1 MLSTFAIIKIRI
13 EVDIMA
19 IIIIVLL
26 ISVLLLI
33 TNIFTDKITFLT
45 IKLNNIEEKINST
58 LIKRKEL
65 IKDSEEVIKEVVKTK
80 KEIYSGLSKINDK
93 NITMMELDRKLL
105 IYINEFY
112 LIKDKY
118 LDLQKN
124 EEFQKI
130 AFKIAETEDLLN
142 AYKDYY
148 NDNASKYN
156 KLIKQFPIIIITLI
170 KRKKE
175 KLFFDNKS
183 INDNDYNE
191 FKY

>member
-1 MLSTFAIIKIRI
+1 M
-13 EVDIMA
+13 VV
-19 IIIIVLL
+19 IIIVLI
-26 ISVLLLI
+26 ISILLLMI
-33 TNIFTDKITFLT
+33 NIFNDKISFLT
-45 IKLNNIEEKINST
+45 IKLNNVEEKINST

-65 IKDSEEVIKEVVKTK
+65 IKDSENIIKDVVKTK
-80 KEIYSGLSKINDK
+80 KEIYIGFSDINNK
-93 NITMMELDRKLL
+93 NIDMMELDRKLL
-105 IYINEFY
+105 VYINEFY

-118 LDLQKN
+118 QNLQKN
-124 EEFQKI
+124 DDFQKI

-142 AYKDYY
+142 AYKEYY

-156 KLIKQFPIIIITLI
+156 KLIKQFPIVIITLI

-183 INDNDYNE
+183 INDNDYND